1 MAYKDTSR
9 DWLYF
14 AQSDLVAAERL
25 FEEELYHLVCFHAHQ
40 AIEKIFKGM
49 MRSKGQN
56 IPRTHDIIS
65 LHHIILALID
75 ELPVSADDM
84 GFVNRFYIPTR
95 YPDTFPGALA
105 EGLPTKEDASRA
117 LEIARETLA
126 CIANKLTDKTEQKN

>member
-14 AQSDLVAAERL
+14 AQSDLLAAERL

-49 MRSKGQN
+49 MRSKGKN
-56 IPRTHDIIS
+56 IPKTHDIIS
-65 LHHIILALID
+65 LYNAILPLVG
-75 ELPVSADDM
+75 ELPVSDDDM

-95 YPDTFPGALA
+95 YPDTFPGALP
-105 EGLPTKEDASRA
+105 EGLPTKDDAGRA
-117 LEIARETLA
+117 LEIARETLK
-126 CIANKLTDKTEQKN
+126 CIGNKLTTEQRN